1 MDDVGIF
8 FEGDV
13 IPNREHMTTRAARTG
28 GPGGLCFSAGLGV
41 GSRLLSKEER
51 RSPPLPYPTAF
62 QPAWRTTWASIVGA
76 VWSGATKRREVTKAA
91 TGLVGE
97 HRPTPGGIN
106 GAVGRG
112 RGTGLSC
119 PGAARPAATAYGENA

>member
-62 QPAWRTTWASIVGA
+62 QPAWRTTWVSLVEAER
-76 VWSGATKRREVTKAA
+76 SGATDVYMAPVGHRHDRKTIAQTKRAI
-91 TGLVGE
+91 
-97 HRPTPGGIN
+97 RP
-106 GAVGRG
+106 
-112 RGTGLSC
+112 
-119 PGAARPAATAYGENA
+119 